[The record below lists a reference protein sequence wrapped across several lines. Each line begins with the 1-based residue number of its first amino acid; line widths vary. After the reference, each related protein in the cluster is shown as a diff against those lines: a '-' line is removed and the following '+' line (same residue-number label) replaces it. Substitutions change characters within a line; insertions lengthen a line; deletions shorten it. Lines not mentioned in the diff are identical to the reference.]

1 MKREDKFQQKR
12 DSKVHTQ
19 ISLDSTLDVN
29 GIPGGWW
36 SRKRQWSP
44 EAWSSSEGRKG
55 RQLRS
60 AAALTILPASP
71 QTTSQFSWIS
81 ATFAQEPCA
90 IYLLWE
96 RAGLCTFLINNKVG
110 ARWMMTISNALLKIW
125 IFWWQ
130 EGGIEQNEWHEIL
143 GPWVVTGCTKLESKA
158 TW

>member
-1 MKREDKFQQKR
+1 MKNKDTQLIWISMKREDKFRHK
-12 DSKVHTQ
+12 KGLKGTQ

-29 GIPGGWW
+29 GIPGSWW

-90 IYLLWE
+90 IYLYSFYWSGQVCVHFLSTTKWE
-96 RAGLCTFLINNKVG
+96 PGDDNIQR
-110 ARWMMTISNALLKIW
+110 S
-125 IFWWQ
+125 
-130 EGGIEQNEWHEIL
+130 
-143 GPWVVTGCTKLESKA
+143 S
-158 TW
+158 

>member
-1 MKREDKFQQKR
+1 MKREDKFRHK
-12 DSKVHTQ
+12 KGLKGTQ

-29 GIPGGWW
+29 GIPGSWW

-71 QTTSQFSWIS
+71 QTTSQFS
-81 ATFAQEPCA
+81 TFAQEPCA

-96 RAGLCTFLINNKVG
+96 PAGLCTFLINNKVG
-110 ARWMMTISNALLKIW
+110 ARWMMTISNALLGIW
-125 IFWWQ
+125 NFCGQ
-130 EGGIEQNEWHEIL
+130 KGGIEQNEWHEIL
-143 GPWVVTGCTKLESKA
+143 GPWVVRGCTKF
-158 TW
+158 